1 MRSHEIVLDWVER
14 QLAEHHLSIGGRLP
28 GERAL
33 AEELGISRAAVR
45 EGLRVLEVLGVLR
58 SGVGSGPAAGTVI
71 VAEPAAALSTALRLH
86 LASEHLR
93 ASDVVETRVLLEGW
107 AARNADIDSPD
118 LGQARQLLAAM
129 EDEALAPPVFLDRD
143 AAFHVAIA
151 SATGNPLVGAMMASL
166 RESIRDYTLA
176 LTEKLPDWQRTVTR
190 LRHEHREVLR
200 AIEEGRR
207 DEAAELMTA
216 HITRYYR
223 EAEAEP
229 ARSRS

>member
-14 QLAEHHLSIGGRLP
+14 QLAGRSLAIGGRLP

-71 VAEPAAALSTALRLH
+71 VADPAAAISVALRMH

-93 ASDVVETRVLLEGW
+93 AADVVETRVLLEGW
-107 AARNADIDSPD
+107 TARNARVESDD
-118 LGQARQLLAAM
+118 LAAARGLLAGM
-129 EDEALAPPVFLDRD
+129 EEPGLAPALFLERD

-151 SATGNPLVGAMMASL
+151 GSTGNPLIGAMMASL
-166 RESIRDYTLA
+166 RESIREYTLA
-176 LTEKLPDWQRTVTR
+176 LTEKLPDWGATSTR
-190 LRHEHREVLR
+190 LREEHRAVLA

-207 DEAAELMTA
+207 DDAAELMTA
-216 HITRYYR
+216 HITGYYR
-223 EAEAEP
+223 EAA
-229 ARSRS
+229 AG

>member
-14 QLAEHHLSIGGRLP
+14 QLADHHLAIGGRLP

-33 AEELGISRAAVR
+33 AEALGISRAAVR

-58 SGVGSGPAAGTVI
+58 SGVGSGPGAGTVI
-71 VAEPAAALSTALRLH
+71 VAEPALALSAALRMH

-93 ASDVVETRVLLEGW
+93 AADVVETRVLLEGW
-107 AARNADIDSPD
+107 AARNARADAPQLVDARAL
-118 LGQARQLLAAM
+118 LGAM
-129 EDEALAPPVFLDRD
+129 DEEGLGAPLFLDRD

-151 SATGNPLVGAMMASL
+151 GATGNPLVGAMMASL

-176 LTEKLPDWQRTVTR
+176 LTERLPDWERTADR
-190 LRHEHREVLR
+190 LREEHRGVLA

-207 DEAAELMTA
+207 DEASELMTA
-216 HITRYYR
+216 HITGYYR
-223 EAEAEP
+223 EAAASSTE
-229 ARSRS
+229 

>member
-14 QLAEHHLSIGGRLP
+14 RLAGHQLAIGGRLP

-58 SGVGSGPAAGTVI
+58 SGVGSGPAAGTVV
-71 VAEPAAALSTALRLH
+71 VADPAAAISVALRMH

-93 ASDVVETRVLLEGW
+93 TADVVETRVLLEGW
-107 AARNADIDSPD
+107 MARNARVDSDDLATARGLLAGMDAPD
-118 LGQARQLLAAM
+118 LAP
-129 EDEALAPPVFLDRD
+129 ALFLERD

-151 SATGNPLVGAMMASL
+151 GSTGNPLVGAMMASL
-166 RESIRDYTLA
+166 RESIREYTLA
-176 LTEKLPDWQRTVTR
+176 LTEKLPDWAATSAR
-190 LRHEHREVLR
+190 LRDEHRAVLA

-207 DEAAELMTA
+207 DDAAALMTA
-216 HITRYYR
+216 HITGYYR
-223 EAEAEP
+223 EAAAE
-229 ARSRS
+229 

>member
-14 QLAEHHLSIGGRLP
+14 QLAEHHLAIGGRLP

-58 SGVGSGPAAGTVI
+58 SGVGSGPGAGTVI
-71 VAEPAAALSTALRLH
+71 VADPAAALSAALRMH
-86 LASEHLR
+86 LASEHLH
-93 ASDVVETRVLLEGW
+93 AADVVETRVLLEGW
-107 AARNADIDSPD
+107 TARNAKVGSPD
-118 LGQARQLLAAM
+118 LGEARRLLAEM
-129 EDEALAPPVFLDRD
+129 EEEGIAPPVFLDRD

-151 SATGNPLVGAMMASL
+151 SSTGNPLVGAMMASL

-176 LTEKLPDWQRTVTR
+176 LTEKLPDWTRTSAR
-190 LRHEHREVLR
+190 LRREHRALLA

-207 DEAAELMTA
+207 EEAAELMTA
-216 HITRYYR
+216 HITGYYR
-223 EAEAEP
+223 EAEAG
-229 ARSRS
+229 

>member
-14 QLAEHHLSIGGRLP
+14 QLAGRSLAIGGRLP

-71 VAEPAAALSTALRLH
+71 VAEPALALSAALRMH

-93 ASDVVETRVLLEGW
+93 AEDIVETRVLLEGW
-107 AARNADIDSPD
+107 TARNAKVGSRD
-118 LGQARQLLAAM
+118 LSEARVLLASM
-129 EDEALAPPVFLDRD
+129 EDEDIEPPVFLDRD

-151 SATGNPLVGAMMASL
+151 SSTGNPLVGAMMASL
-166 RESIRDYTLA
+166 RESIRGYTLA
-176 LTEKLPDWQRTVTR
+176 LTEKLPDWDRTATR
-190 LRHEHREVLR
+190 LRREHRELLT

-207 DEAAELMTA
+207 DEAADLMTA
-216 HITRYYR
+216 HITRYYT
-223 EAEAEP
+223 EAA
-229 ARSRS
+229 SG